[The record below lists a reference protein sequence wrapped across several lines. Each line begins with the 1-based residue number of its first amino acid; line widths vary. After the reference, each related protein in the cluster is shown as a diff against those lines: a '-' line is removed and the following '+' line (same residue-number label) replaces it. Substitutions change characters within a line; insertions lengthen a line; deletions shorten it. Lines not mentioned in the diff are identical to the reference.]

1 MKKSIKVIS
10 TLLLAIMLVASI
22 AGTVLAVDPNTVLNG
37 LNGNG
42 NVQTNDLTKVG
53 NNIVTIIQVVGIVIA
68 VIVLLVIGIKYMMG
82 SASEKAEYSWCSSY
96 FCWYIISKSYLL
108 IINFSINKIIFHKYY
123 ISITIKLKVHVNALF
138 FVFRLHF
145 VTICAII

>member
-10 TLLLAIMLVASI
+10 TLLLAIMLVTSI

-68 VIVLLVIGIKYMMG
+68 VIVLLVIGIKYMTG
-82 SASEKAEYSWCSSY
+82 SASEKAEYKKTMIP
-96 FCWYIISKSYLL
+96 YIVGAVL
-108 IINFSINKIIFHKYY
+108 IFAGTSLVRVIYSLSTSVSTK
-123 ISITIKLKVHVNALF
+123 
-138 FVFRLHF
+138 
-145 VTICAII
+145 

>member
-10 TLLLAIMLVASI
+10 TLLLAIMLVTSI

-37 LNGNG
+37 LNGDG
-42 NVQTNDLTKVG
+42 NVKINDLTKVG

-82 SASEKAEYSWCSSY
+82 SASEKAEYKKTMIP
-96 FCWYIISKSYLL
+96 YIVGAVL
-108 IINFSINKIIFHKYY
+108 IFAGTSLVRVIYSLSTSVSTK
-123 ISITIKLKVHVNALF
+123 
-138 FVFRLHF
+138 
-145 VTICAII
+145 

>member
-10 TLLLAIMLVASI
+10 TLLLTIMLVASI
-22 AGTVLAVDPNTVLNG
+22 AGTVLAVDQNTVLNE

-82 SASEKAEYSWCSSY
+82 SASEKAEYKKTMIP
-96 FCWYIISKSYLL
+96 YIVGAVL
-108 IINFSINKIIFHKYY
+108 IFAGTSLVRVIYSLSTSVSTK
-123 ISITIKLKVHVNALF
+123 
-138 FVFRLHF
+138 
-145 VTICAII
+145 

>member
-10 TLLLAIMLVASI
+10 TLLLAIMLVTSI
-22 AGTVLAVDPNTVLNG
+22 AGTVLAVDPITVLNG

-82 SASEKAEYSWCSSY
+82 SASEKAEYKKTMIP
-96 FCWYIISKSYLL
+96 YIVGALL
-108 IINFSINKIIFHKYY
+108 IFAGTSLVRVIYSLSTSVSTK
-123 ISITIKLKVHVNALF
+123 
-138 FVFRLHF
+138 
-145 VTICAII
+145 

>member
-10 TLLLAIMLVASI
+10 TLLLTIMLVASI

-42 NVQTNDLTKVG
+42 NVQINDLTKVG

-68 VIVLLVIGIKYMMG
+68 VIVLLVMGIKYMMG
-82 SASEKAEYSWCSSY
+82 SASEKAEYKKTMIP
-96 FCWYIISKSYLL
+96 YIVGAVL
-108 IINFSINKIIFHKYY
+108 IFAGTSLVRVIYSLSTSVSTK
-123 ISITIKLKVHVNALF
+123 
-138 FVFRLHF
+138 
-145 VTICAII
+145 

>member
-22 AGTVLAVDPNTVLNG
+22 AGTVLAVDPNTVLNE
-37 LNGNG
+37 LNVNG

-82 SASEKAEYSWCSSY
+82 SASEKAEYKKTMIP
-96 FCWYIISKSYLL
+96 YIVGAVL
-108 IINFSINKIIFHKYY
+108 IFAGTSLVRVIYSLSTSVSTK
-123 ISITIKLKVHVNALF
+123 
-138 FVFRLHF
+138 
-145 VTICAII
+145 

>member
-82 SASEKAEYSWCSSY
+82 SASEKAEYKKTMIP
-96 FCWYIISKSYLL
+96 YIVGAVLISAGTSLVRVIYSLSTSVSTK
-108 IINFSINKIIFHKYY
+108 
-123 ISITIKLKVHVNALF
+123 
-138 FVFRLHF
+138 
-145 VTICAII
+145 

>member
-10 TLLLAIMLVASI
+10 TLLLTIMLVASI
-22 AGTVLAVDPNTVLNG
+22 AGTVLADDPNTVLNG

-82 SASEKAEYSWCSSY
+82 SASEKAEYKKTMIP
-96 FCWYIISKSYLL
+96 YIVGAVL
-108 IINFSINKIIFHKYY
+108 IFAGTSLVRVIYSLSTSVSTK
-123 ISITIKLKVHVNALF
+123 
-138 FVFRLHF
+138 
-145 VTICAII
+145 

>member
-10 TLLLAIMLVASI
+10 TLLLAIMLVTSI

-42 NVQTNDLTKVG
+42 NVQINDLTKVG

-82 SASEKAEYSWCSSY
+82 SASEKAEYKKTMIP
-96 FCWYIISKSYLL
+96 YIVGALL
-108 IINFSINKIIFHKYY
+108 IFAGTSLVRVIYSLSTSVSTK
-123 ISITIKLKVHVNALF
+123 
-138 FVFRLHF
+138 
-145 VTICAII
+145 

>member
-37 LNGNG
+37 LDGNG
-42 NVQTNDLTKVG
+42 NVQINDLTKVG

-82 SASEKAEYSWCSSY
+82 SASEKAEYKKTMIP
-96 FCWYIISKSYLL
+96 YIVGAVL
-108 IINFSINKIIFHKYY
+108 IFAGTSLVRVIYSLSTSVSTK
-123 ISITIKLKVHVNALF
+123 
-138 FVFRLHF
+138 
-145 VTICAII
+145 

>member
-42 NVQTNDLTKVG
+42 NVQINDLTKVG
-53 NNIVTIIQVVGIVIA
+53 NNIVAIIQVVGIVIA

-82 SASEKAEYSWCSSY
+82 SASEKAEYKKTMIP
-96 FCWYIISKSYLL
+96 YIVGAVL
-108 IINFSINKIIFHKYY
+108 IFAGTSLVRVIYSLSTSVSTK
-123 ISITIKLKVHVNALF
+123 
-138 FVFRLHF
+138 
-145 VTICAII
+145 

>member
-82 SASEKAEYSWCSSY
+82 SASEKAEYKKTMIPY
-96 FCWYIISKSYLL
+96 VVGAVL
-108 IINFSINKIIFHKYY
+108 IFAGTSLVRVIYSLSTSVSTK
-123 ISITIKLKVHVNALF
+123 
-138 FVFRLHF
+138 
-145 VTICAII
+145 

>member
-42 NVQTNDLTKVG
+42 NVQINDVTKVG

-82 SASEKAEYSWCSSY
+82 SASEKAEYKKTMIP
-96 FCWYIISKSYLL
+96 YIVGAVL
-108 IINFSINKIIFHKYY
+108 IFAGTSLVRVIYSLSTSVSTK
-123 ISITIKLKVHVNALF
+123 
-138 FVFRLHF
+138 
-145 VTICAII
+145 

>member
-10 TLLLAIMLVASI
+10 TLLLTIMLVASI
-22 AGTVLAVDPNTVLNG
+22 AGTVLAVDPITVLNG

-42 NVQTNDLTKVG
+42 DVQTNDLTKVG

-82 SASEKAEYSWCSSY
+82 SASEKAEYKKTMIP
-96 FCWYIISKSYLL
+96 YIVGAVL
-108 IINFSINKIIFHKYY
+108 IFAGTSLVRVIYSLSTSVSTK
-123 ISITIKLKVHVNALF
+123 
-138 FVFRLHF
+138 
-145 VTICAII
+145 

>member
-1 MKKSIKVIS
+1 MKRTVKIMS
-10 TLLLAIMLVASI
+10 TILLAIMLVASI

-82 SASEKAEYSWCSSY
+82 SASEKAEYKKTMIP
-96 FCWYIISKSYLL
+96 YIVGAVL
-108 IINFSINKIIFHKYY
+108 IFAGTSLVRVIYSLSTSVSTK
-123 ISITIKLKVHVNALF
+123 
-138 FVFRLHF
+138 
-145 VTICAII
+145 

>member
-10 TLLLAIMLVASI
+10 TLLLAIMLVTSI
-22 AGTVLAVDPNTVLNG
+22 ARTVLAVDPNTVLNG

-82 SASEKAEYSWCSSY
+82 SASEKAEYKKTMIP
-96 FCWYIISKSYLL
+96 YIVGAVL
-108 IINFSINKIIFHKYY
+108 IFAGTSLVRVIYSLSTSVSTK
-123 ISITIKLKVHVNALF
+123 
-138 FVFRLHF
+138 
-145 VTICAII
+145 

>member
-37 LNGNG
+37 LSGNG

-82 SASEKAEYSWCSSY
+82 SASEKAEYKKTMIP
-96 FCWYIISKSYLL
+96 YIVGAVL
-108 IINFSINKIIFHKYY
+108 IFAGTSLVRVIYSLSTSVSTK
-123 ISITIKLKVHVNALF
+123 
-138 FVFRLHF
+138 
-145 VTICAII
+145 

>member
-1 MKKSIKVIS
+1 MKKSIKVIA
-10 TLLLAIMLVASI
+10 TLLLAIMLVTSI

-42 NVQTNDLTKVG
+42 NVKTNDLTKVG

-82 SASEKAEYSWCSSY
+82 SASEKAEYKKTMIP
-96 FCWYIISKSYLL
+96 YIVGAVL
-108 IINFSINKIIFHKYY
+108 IFAGTSLVRVIYSLSTSVSTK
-123 ISITIKLKVHVNALF
+123 
-138 FVFRLHF
+138 
-145 VTICAII
+145 

>member
-1 MKKSIKVIS
+1 
-10 TLLLAIMLVASI
+10 MLVTSI

-42 NVQTNDLTKVG
+42 NVQINDLTKVG

-82 SASEKAEYSWCSSY
+82 SASEKAEYKKTMIP
-96 FCWYIISKSYLL
+96 YIVGAVL
-108 IINFSINKIIFHKYY
+108 IFAGTSLVRVIYSLSTSVSTK
-123 ISITIKLKVHVNALF
+123 
-138 FVFRLHF
+138 
-145 VTICAII
+145 

>member
-10 TLLLAIMLVASI
+10 TLLLAIMLVTSI

-82 SASEKAEYSWCSSY
+82 SASEKAEYKKTMIP
-96 FCWYIISKSYLL
+96 YIVGAVL
-108 IINFSINKIIFHKYY
+108 IFAGTSLVRVIYSL
-123 ISITIKLKVHVNALF
+123 STSVSTI
-138 FVFRLHF
+138 
-145 VTICAII
+145 

>member
-1 MKKSIKVIS
+1 
-10 TLLLAIMLVASI
+10 MLVTSI

-82 SASEKAEYSWCSSY
+82 SASEKAEYKKTMIP
-96 FCWYIISKSYLL
+96 YIVGAVL
-108 IINFSINKIIFHKYY
+108 IFAGTSLVRVIYSLSTSVSTK
-123 ISITIKLKVHVNALF
+123 
-138 FVFRLHF
+138 
-145 VTICAII
+145 